1 MTTETPKMWDVIDK
15 MNDELAEV
23 QTELNVM
30 KGAFKNTTNENIVM
44 KNIIKG
50 LLIKIITLDKD
61 CDLVSGGMKLFNNEG
76 SSAHGYHRQ
85 PGTYEEIMK
94 KIIKE
99 MNDDDWNEDDGYCK
113 LYYKSKILECFMD
126 DDSSDDDSSDED

>member
-1 MTTETPKMWDVIDK
+1 
-15 MNDELAEV
+15 
-23 QTELNVM
+23 
-30 KGAFKNTTNENIVM
+30 
-44 KNIIKG
+44 
-50 LLIKIITLDKD
+50 
-61 CDLVSGGMKLFNNEG
+61 
-76 SSAHGYHRQ
+76 

-126 DDSSDDDSSDED
+126 DDSSDDDSSDDDSSDED